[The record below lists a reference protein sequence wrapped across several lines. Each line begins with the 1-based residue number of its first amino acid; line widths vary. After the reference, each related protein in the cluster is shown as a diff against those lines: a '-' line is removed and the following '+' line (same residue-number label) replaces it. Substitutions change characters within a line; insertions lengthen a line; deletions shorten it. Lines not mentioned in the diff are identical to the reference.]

1 MKKLDRYM
9 KECNLV
15 FTDTVDRLE
24 FCRVD
29 FDIDKIEVNYNDSI
43 SLLHLVSSFNK
54 LYLSFKK
61 EYDNLE
67 KLDLGKSIEVLRFSK
82 FDYNKDNYRNLTIYI
97 DEPTITKHGNTIL
110 YITEINNE
118 IKPFVTNDRNP
129 FDKNYYR
136 EDIKLNNDIAKKYL
150 DLFEKY
156 SLLLNTYN
164 YLKNSQIFGDGI
176 NCIFTVIDNYNSNLL
191 EGLNKFQISFGSA
204 YFNTQYFVELLINLG
219 DNFGIDY
226 NSGKLIIDGED
237 TLIEKKDYDKILAN
251 IYVNKKYTKE
261 RTK

>member
-1 MKKLDRYM
+1 MKDLDRYM

-29 FDIDKIEVNYNDSI
+29 FDIDKTEVNYNDSI

-54 LYLSFKK
+54 LYVSFKK
-61 EYDNLE
+61 EYDKLE
-67 KLDLGKSIEVLRFSK
+67 KLNLGKSVKVLRFGK
-82 FDYNKDNYRNLTIYI
+82 FDYNKDDYRNLLVYI
-97 DEPTITKHGNTIL
+97 DEPTITKHGDTIL
-110 YITEINNE
+110 YLMEINGE
-118 IKPFVTNDRNP
+118 IKPFVTNNINP

-136 EDIKLNNDIAKKYL
+136 EDVKLNNDIAKKYL

-164 YLKNSQIFGDGI
+164 YLKNCQIFGDGT

-191 EGLNKFQISFGSA
+191 EGLNKFKISFGSA
-204 YFNTQYFVELLINLG
+204 YFNTEYFADLLINLG

-226 NSGKLIIDGED
+226 DGCKLILDGED
-237 TLIEKKDYDKILAN
+237 TSIEKKDYDKILEN

-261 RTK
+261 RTR